1 VPAKIVSD
9 VPGPRSLELAEL
21 ADRYVPK
28 AVFNVHQV
36 FADRAEGALLTD
48 VDGNQFIDFTGG
60 LGVLNAGHL
69 PPAVVEAVT
78 EQLRRFTHTCFHV
91 VRYDGYV
98 RLAETLARITPG
110 DFEKKTVLVNS
121 GAEAVENAVK
131 IARYATGR
139 PGVVVFD
146 HAFHGRT
153 QLGMTMTAKPMPYK
167 ARLGP
172 AAPEIYRMPF
182 PYGYRCP
189 AGPHN
194 DEMCAAHCADYL
206 EDAIHTTIGDDR
218 VAALVVEP
226 VQGEG
231 GFHVAPA
238 AFLRRLRE
246 IADRYGIVLVAD
258 EVQSAFG
265 RTSRMFAVDHAGVV
279 PDITTMAKSLAAG
292 FPLAAVTGRAE
303 LMDSVHIGGLGGTY
317 GGNPVAVTAAL
328 AVIEMLEHG
337 GLLADAARLGAQLEG
352 GLDDL
357 AERHP
362 LVGVHRGLGAMRA
375 IELVVDR
382 SSREPAAA
390 AAAGVLR
397 GAAERG
403 LLLLKA
409 GTYDNVVRIL
419 APLNT
424 PPDLVDEGLAILDK
438 ALAAAA
444 S

>member
-1 VPAKIVSD
+1 MTAKVITD
-9 VPGPRSLELAEL
+9 LPGPRSTELAAL
-21 ADRYVPK
+21 ADRYIPK

-36 FADRAEGALLTD
+36 FAQSADGALLTD

-60 LGVLNAGHL
+60 LGVLNVGHL
-69 PPAVVEAVT
+69 PPPVVEAVT
-78 EQLRRFTHTCFHV
+78 AQLARFTHTCFHV

-110 DFEKKTVLVNS
+110 DFDKKTVLVNS

-167 ARLGP
+167 AGLGP

-182 PYGYRCP
+182 PYGYRC
-189 AGPHN
+189 ALGPHPD
-194 DEMCAAHCADYL
+194 DECAVHCADYL
-206 EDAIHTTIGDDR
+206 EDAIHTTIGDER
-218 VAALVVEP
+218 VAAVVVEP

-231 GFHVAPA
+231 GFNVAPA

-246 IADRYGIVLVAD
+246 ICDRYGILLVAD
-258 EVQSAFG
+258 EVQSGFG

-279 PDITTMAKSLAAG
+279 PDITAMAKSLAAG

-303 LMDSVHIGGLGGTY
+303 LMDAVHVGGLGGTY
-317 GGNPVAVTAAL
+317 GGNPVAIAAAL
-328 AVIEMLEHG
+328 AVVDMLENG
-337 GLLADAARLGAQLEG
+337 GLLDDGVRLGAQLEA
-352 GLDDL
+352 GLAPL
-357 AERHP
+357 AEKHP
-362 LVGVHRGLGAMRA
+362 LIGQHRGLGAMRA
-375 IELVVDR
+375 VELVTDR
-382 SSREPAAA
+382 ESRSGATAEAAA
-390 AAAGVLR
+390 VIK

-424 PPDLVDEGLAILDK
+424 PPDLVDEGLAILDE
-438 ALAAAA
+438 ALTAAR
-444 S
+444 